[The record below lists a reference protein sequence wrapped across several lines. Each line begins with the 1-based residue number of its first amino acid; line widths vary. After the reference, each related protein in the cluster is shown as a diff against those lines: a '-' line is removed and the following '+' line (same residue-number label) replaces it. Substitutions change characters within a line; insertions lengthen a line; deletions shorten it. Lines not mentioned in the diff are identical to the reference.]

1 MPEMKSWQT
10 RMIPST
16 SIRMKCLFML
26 AVLLPFV
33 LGAHHAHH
41 ERFLTDNNQINQQD
55 LDKVIQLVRGFAKSD
70 MGQLACVISC
80 QAAVSSTGYG
90 VILALLC
97 PTACETVRAQ
107 LK

>member
-10 RMIPST
+10 RMTPST

-41 ERFLTDNNQINQQD
+41 ERFLTGNNQLNQPD

-70 MGQLACVISC
+70 MGQRACVIAC
-80 QAAVSSTGYG
+80 RTAVRSTGYG
-90 VILALLC
+90 FLLTFLC
-97 PTACETVRAQ
+97 PAACERVRAQ

>member
-1 MPEMKSWQT
+1 MK
-10 RMIPST
+10 RKI
-16 SIRMKCLFML
+16 IKMKL
-26 AVLLPFV
+26 AKSRPIFIMCRI
-33 LGAHHAHH
+33 AA
-41 ERFLTDNNQINQQD
+41 DNNQINQQD

-97 PTACETVRAQ
+97 PTACET
-107 LK
+107 